1 MCLVLHA
8 INMKGLFFL
17 CVVLFISCTFKPSGT
32 EGTDSLS
39 KNRTESVKND
49 SVKDNMLETYINSL
63 DIRMELEDSIFS
75 IYPDTLHMNIINNS
89 DYKLLTG
96 SRYSMKYFESGI
108 WKSISQLENTI
119 WADVEIPV
127 DPQSSRGSDAI
138 LFIRNLKPGRY
149 RIEKEFSIVIPT
161 IKRSPNNIRITL
173 SDEFILN

>member
-1 MCLVLHA
+1 
-8 INMKGLFFL
+8 
-17 CVVLFISCTFKPSGT
+17 
-32 EGTDSLS
+32 
-39 KNRTESVKND
+39 
-49 SVKDNMLETYINSL
+49 
-63 DIRMELEDSIFS
+63 
-75 IYPDTLHMNIINNS
+75 
-89 DYKLLTG
+89 
-96 SRYSMKYFESGI
+96 MKYFESGI

-119 WADVEIPV
+119 WADGEIPV

>member
-1 MCLVLHA
+1 
-8 INMKGLFFL
+8 
-17 CVVLFISCTFKPSGT
+17 
-32 EGTDSLS
+32 
-39 KNRTESVKND
+39 
-49 SVKDNMLETYINSL
+49 MLETYINSL

-75 IYPDTLHMNIINNS
+75 MYPDTLHMNIINNS